1 MKFCIVLKKEM
12 TVLFILEYE
21 NEIEKIDN
29 IMSSIEE
36 TKKLFNEVKILNLMI
51 MLKN

>member
-1 MKFCIVLKKEM
+1 VLKKEM